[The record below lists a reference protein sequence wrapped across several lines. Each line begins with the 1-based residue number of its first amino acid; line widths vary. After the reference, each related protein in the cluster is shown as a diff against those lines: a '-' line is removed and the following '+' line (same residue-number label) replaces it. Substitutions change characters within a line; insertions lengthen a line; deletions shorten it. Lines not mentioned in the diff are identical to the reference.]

1 MGAVV
6 EHEGIVKAIEGGRV
20 DVEVTVQSACG
31 SCKAHSSCAMSEQAE
46 KIVTVWTEDA
56 EHYEVGQQVTV
67 EMEQVMGI
75 KAVVYAYVVPFFIIL
90 GVLLVLM
97 ECGAGEVISGLSS
110 LGACALY
117 YIGLWLL
124 RHKLEKVIVFRI
136 KQTII

>member
-6 EHEGIVKAIEGGRV
+6 EHAGVVKAIEGGRV
-20 DVEVTVQSACG
+20 DVEITVQSACG
-31 SCKAHSSCAMSEQAE
+31 TCQARSACAMSEQAE
-46 KIVTVWTEDA
+46 KVVSVWTEQA
-56 EHYEVGQQVTV
+56 EQYEIGQQVTV

-97 ECGAGEVISGLSS
+97 ECGAGEVISGLSA

-136 KQTII
+136 KQTLL

>member
-6 EHEGIVKAIEGGRV
+6 EHAGVVKAVAEGRV
-20 DVEVTVQSACG
+20 DVEITVESACG
-31 SCKAHSSCAMSEQAE
+31 SCKARSQCAMSEQAE
-46 KIVTVWTEDA
+46 KVVTVWTEIADA
-56 EHYEVGQQVTV
+56 YEVGQQVTV

-97 ECGAGEVISGLSS
+97 ECGAGEVVSGLSA

-124 RHKLEKVIVFRI
+124 RHKLEKIIVFRI
-136 KQTII
+136 KQSL

>member
-6 EHEGIVKAIEGGRV
+6 EHAGVVKAVESGRV
-20 DVEVTVQSACG
+20 DVEITVQSACG
-31 SCKAHSSCAMSEQAE
+31 SCQARSACAMSEQAE
-46 KIVTVWTEDA
+46 KIVSVWTDQA
-56 EHYEVGQQVTV
+56 ENYSEGDKVTV

-75 KAVVYAYVVPFFIIL
+75 KAVIYAYVVPFFIIL

-97 ECGAGEVISGLSS
+97 ECGAGEVVSGLSS

-117 YIGLWLL
+117 YVGLWLL

-136 KQTII
+136 KQTLI